1 MFQLVPVN
9 QYVNL
14 TLCRGYPLPDDSED
28 PVVDIVAAT
37 PVINGQSLTKGETC
51 MNTQDFKPGAMA
63 LDQNGKPSQIL
74 ASDRLNG
81 PSDSS
86 EQRASLASSGSSQ
99 PELVTIPLIKG
110 PKGFG
115 FAIADSPTGQK
126 VKMILDSQ
134 WCQGLQKGDIIKEIY
149 HQNVQN
155 LTHLQVVEV
164 LKQFPVGADV
174 PLLILRG
181 GE

>member
-1 MFQLVPVN
+1 
-9 QYVNL
+9 
-14 TLCRGYPLPDDSED
+14 
-28 PVVDIVAAT
+28 
-37 PVINGQSLTKGETC
+37 
-51 MNTQDFKPGAMA
+51 MN
-63 LDQNGKPSQIL
+63 
-74 ASDRLNG
+74 R
-81 PSDSS
+81 
-86 EQRASLASSGSSQ
+86 EHLASSGSSQ

-164 LKQFPVGADV
+164 LKQFPVGARCPITYLKEV
-174 PLLILRG
+174 SKSTRKSRHCSCIYICELSFLPGQSISSPEGLTG
-181 GE
+181 N